1 MTSVATPS
9 TIPTDSPEARRYNR
23 IKRWLGIAD
32 FVHGLIL
39 LLALLVTGWS
49 GTLRDLAYS
58 GGFQNYT
65 LAVFLYVLM
74 LMGIGKLLG
83 LGLDYYG
90 FRLEHRFQLSNQ
102 KLRAWIWD
110 EFKGFL
116 VGVILASIVT
126 ELLYFIIREAP
137 QHWWLLAWAAFLGLF
152 VLLAQIAPVV
162 LFPIFYKFEPLED
175 EELKSRLVR
184 LSQSAG
190 TRVRGVYKWKL
201 SEKSKKANAAL
212 TGLGNTRRIIL
223 ADTLLDSYS
232 PDEIEAVLAHELGH
246 HVHRHIFKSILV
258 QAGITL
264 LGFWAANWTLHYA
277 IDRRHMFET
286 LSDFANLP
294 LLVLV
299 TMLLSFLL
307 LPALNAYS
315 RFNERQ
321 ADRYAFQSIA
331 RVGPFISSMN
341 KLAEQN
347 LAERAPSRWVEW
359 FFHSHPA
366 ISKRV
371 QAAETWAKVRSAADA
386 GG

>member
-1 MTSVATPS
+1 
-9 TIPTDSPEARRYNR
+9 
-23 IKRWLGIAD
+23 
-32 FVHGLIL
+32 
-39 LLALLVTGWS
+39 
-49 GTLRDLAYS
+49 
-58 GGFQNYT
+58 
-65 LAVFLYVLM
+65 M
-74 LMGIGKLLG
+74 LMTIAKLLG

-102 KLRAWIWD
+102 RLRAWLWD
-110 EFKGFL
+110 EAKGFL
-116 VGVILASIVT
+116 VGLVLATIVA
-126 ELLYFIIREAP
+126 ELLYFIMRQAP
-137 QHWWLLAWAAFLGLF
+137 QHWWLIAWGAFLGLF
-152 VLLAQIAPVV
+152 VLMAQLAPLI
-162 LFPIFYKFEPLED
+162 LFPIFYKFEPLQN
-175 EELKSRLVR
+175 EELKARLVR
-184 LSQSAG
+184 LSERAG
-190 TRVRGVYKWKL
+190 TRVRGVYQWKR
-201 SEKSKKANAAL
+201 SEKSKNANAAL

-223 ADTLLDSYS
+223 ADTLLDNYS

-246 HVHRHIFKSILV
+246 HAHRHIMKSIAV
-258 QAGITL
+258 QAGTTL
-264 LGFWAANWTLHYA
+264 LGFWAANWVLHYSV
-277 IDRRHMFET
+277 DRLHMFET

-299 TMLLSFLL
+299 TTLLSFLL

-341 KLAEQN
+341 KLADQN

-371 QAAETWAKVRSAADA
+371 QAAETWAKVRAAADA